1 IPEFPAQRL
10 DAFRTHEYTTYRRT
24 AKVLREKKEAV
35 RRMRYSA
42 QCMNMSGSLVVMS
55 MMMGMA
61 MRKECAG

>member
-1 IPEFPAQRL
+1 
-10 DAFRTHEYTTYRRT
+10 
-24 AKVLREKKEAV
+24 
-35 RRMRYSA
+35 MRYSA